1 MSSIFLHAT
10 CISLNGTGV
19 LIRGGSGSGKSGLA
33 LQLLESAGTG
43 LTGEV
48 ITVELVSDDQTE
60 LVVQNGRIYASPPHA
75 IAGLL
80 EIRGQTISRLGFVR
94 NVPVVLVVD
103 LKSANR
109 IERLPDVSDMMTNLL
124 GITLACVAIDPE
136 HPSAAARLRVAWA
149 TAEKASAQTLAR
161 PDFPA

>member
-1 MSSIFLHAT
+1 MSTLCLHAT

-19 LIRGGSGSGKSGLA
+19 LIRGGSGSGKSSLA
-33 LQLLESAGTG
+33 LQLLETAGTG

-48 ITVELVSDDQTE
+48 IKVDLVSDDQTE
-60 LVVQNGRIYASPPHA
+60 LVVQNGKVYASPPHA

-80 EIRGQTISRLGFVR
+80 EIRGQMITRLDFVR
-94 NVPVVLVVD
+94 DVHVVLVVD

-109 IERLPDVSDMMTNLL
+109 IERLPEASDMVAEIL
-124 GITLACVAIDPE
+124 GVPLACVAIDAE

-149 TAEKASAQTLAR
+149 GCKKPSALTLAR
-161 PDFPA
+161 QDFPA